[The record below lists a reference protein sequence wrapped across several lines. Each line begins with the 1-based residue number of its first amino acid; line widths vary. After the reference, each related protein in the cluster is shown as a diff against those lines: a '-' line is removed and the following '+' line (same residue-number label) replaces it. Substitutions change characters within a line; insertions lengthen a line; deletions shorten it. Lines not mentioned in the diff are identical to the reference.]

1 MNIEGRRK
9 LLSKTLM
16 DIAKITIA
24 AAFASEF
31 FLKFSAGT
39 KASICLFLIFDIVTA
54 YFICPTGGE

>member
-31 FLKFSAGT
+31 FLKFSIGA
-39 KASICLFLIFDIVTA
+39 KDKCLSIPIVDLVAA
-54 YFICPTGGE
+54 YFIYPAGGE